1 MCEPCSMQWC
11 HEHGDGVSTRTMLVC
26 VPRRTNIGDAGAKA
40 LCDAL
45 HSNHTLSYIDV
56 SGNELMD
63 KSWQKLLV
71 NMMKGKGSMAQQGRM

>member
-1 MCEPCSMQWC
+1 MHVGFCLPLTSAPQL
-11 HEHGDGVSTRTMLVC
+11 TRSSW
-26 VPRRTNIGDAGAKA
+26 PAPGRTNIGDAGAKA

-45 HSNHTLSYIDV
+45 QSNHTLSYIDV
-56 SGNELMD
+56 SANELMD